1 RPPARSKVGVPP
13 EPGIVMFF
21 NDAAVVEWSDD
32 ESSALLTF
40 RGQNFHRGKFDPP
53 QPGTLVL
60 IVDGVAFQIV
70 DLDSD
75 LVTTNYASNEELLS
89 KYRQWEV
96 EYWNR
101 ALGMPVEAR
110 TETIVGCEC
119 ADVSLWQIAWPEEIR
134 AARNVRATNQLYLTF
149 IAGKRLV
156 VVSSA
161 VMVGQSVADPLAYL
175 PGVGREARVR
185 AGPIDQQ
192 ELRRWLEEKGWKIP
206 PTENDPG

>member
-1 RPPARSKVGVPP
+1 MIALRIGGAPLILTATVPLVLTGCIAQGPVASRGTRPPARSKVGAPP
-13 EPGIVMFF
+13 EPGVVMFF

-53 QPGTLVL
+53 LPGTLVL

-89 KYRQWEV
+89 KHRQWEV

-134 AARNVRATNQLYLTF
+134 A
-149 IAGKRLV
+149 
-156 VVSSA
+156 
-161 VMVGQSVADPLAYL
+161 
-175 PGVGREARVR
+175 
-185 AGPIDQQ
+185 
-192 ELRRWLEEKGWKIP
+192 
-206 PTENDPG
+206 